1 MILLVAVYYLLRD
14 QKSKLWVGGVIS
26 LMYVTG
32 PVSVFLLK
40 RYNGRP
46 GDGPNKYLFY
56 CLYPLILL
64 ILGVITY
71 VIA

>member
-1 MILLVAVYYLLRD
+1 MDSGQL
-14 QKSKLWVGGVIS
+14 
-26 LMYVTG
+26 
-32 PVSVFLLK
+32 
-40 RYNGRP
+40 
-46 GDGPNKYLFY
+46 GDRPNKYLFY